1 MPTLGIRSSGYLGV
15 LPALSALAGGLLL
28 SACASQG
35 PNTTMASA
43 PASAP
48 DIPPRIRAEE
58 ITGRWGLAAYHK
70 DADRPRTEAAARN
83 QCKQPVVISMGP
95 TGGVMMYPPDS
106 SKLEELR
113 MKGAPGNKT
122 YIGAA
127 GEPAGTGSDRE
138 VLSFDGRVMITKFPD
153 PEINGRYGTSVYVRC
168 APRA

>member
-1 MPTLGIRSSGYLGV
+1 MGIRLPRYFGFVSG
-15 LPALSALAGGLLL
+15 LSALGCGLLL
-28 SACASQG
+28 SACAIQG

-43 PASAP
+43 PAAAP

-70 DADRPRTEAAARN
+70 EADRPRTEAAARN

-113 MKGAPGNKT
+113 MKGAPGNRT

-127 GEPAGTGSDRE
+127 DEPAGTGSDRE

>member
-1 MPTLGIRSSGYLGV
+1 MGIRLPRYSGCLPV
-15 LPALSALAGGLLL
+15 LPVLAAGLLL

-35 PNTTMASA
+35 PNTTLVAA
-43 PASAP
+43 PAAAP
-48 DIPPRIRAEE
+48 EVLPSRIRAEE

-70 DADRPRTEAAARN
+70 ESDRPRTEAAARN

-113 MKGAPGNKT
+113 MKGAPGNRT
-122 YIGAA
+122 FIGAA
-127 GEPAGTGSDRE
+127 GEAPGAGQDRE
-138 VLSFDGRVMITKFPD
+138 VVSFDGRVMVTRFPD

-168 APRA
+168 APRAA

>member
-1 MPTLGIRSSGYLGV
+1 MEFRRQFCSGL

-35 PNTTMASA
+35 PTPTMATA
-43 PASAP
+43 PAAAP
-48 DIPPRIRAEE
+48 EVPPRYRAEE

-70 DADRPRTEAAARN
+70 ETDRPRTEAAARN
-83 QCKQPVVISMGP
+83 QCKQPVNISTGP
-95 TGGVMMYPPDS
+95 TGGVMMYLPDS

-113 MKGAPGNKT
+113 LKGAPGGRT
-122 YIGAA
+122 YIGVA
-127 GEPAGTGSDRE
+127 GEPAGTGTDRE
-138 VLSFDGRVMITKFPD
+138 ILSFDGRVMITKFID